1 MKYISF
7 MKDAYKMAKIA
18 FDKGEV
24 PVGAVVVKDNK
35 IIAKA
40 HNKTEYKNCAVYHAE
55 IIAIEKACRKL
66 NNKYLT
72 DCDLYVTLEP
82 CPMCAGAIIN
92 SKIKRVYIGAL
103 DEKGGACMSK
113 TNLFTSKLFNH
124 SPEVY
129 YGFMEDECR
138 EILKDFFKKKR

>member
-7 MKDAYKMAKIA
+7 MKDAYKMAKTA
-18 FDKGEV
+18 FEKGEV
-24 PVGAVVVKDNK
+24 PVGAVIVKDNK

-40 HNKTEYKNCAVYHAE
+40 HNRTENKNCAIYHAE
-55 IIAIEKACRKL
+55 IVAIEKACKKL
-66 NNKYLT
+66 NNKYLA

-113 TNLFTSKLFNH
+113 TNLFAPGLFNH
-124 SPEVY
+124 LPEVY
-129 YGFMEDECR
+129 YGFMEDECK
-138 EILKDFFKKKR
+138 EIMKDFFKKKR